1 MGIRGWWPRW
11 IGTRAI
17 GRGAISLCSRS
28 TLSKSSILRRECV
41 SLQVV
46 GCGEGFRWFRQTR
59 GKEKEVVGRLASK
72 IEEGLD
78 EVGRRLLLSRFPS
91 TCVSL
96 FLILRT
102 WDGRLKRERLGSFG
116 FLSFFF
122 FFCFILSFF
131 HWRLNEGS
139 GLTRV
144 LLNCAKHNG
153 TRKEVGGTGL
163 VEIPN
168 CYCARLQFAAIRTH
182 RRVASFQISR
192 RRRAIFHD

>member
-122 FFCFILSFF
+122 FLLFHSFVF
-131 HWRLNEGS
+131 SLEAKRGKRIDASVIKLRETQWDEKRGGRDRTGGNS
-139 GLTRV
+139 K
-144 LLNCAKHNG
+144 LLL
-153 TRKEVGGTGL
+153 R
-163 VEIPN
+163 EITIRSDSN
-168 CYCARLQFAAIRTH
+168 ASSSCQF
-182 RRVASFQISR
+182 S
-192 RRRAIFHD
+192 D